1 VTVVYVTHRLN
12 ELADSAERLL
22 LLHDGEVRV
31 GPTDALLTPAVL
43 HEMYGVVARVEL
55 VAGKRVIVL

>member
-1 VTVVYVTHRLN
+1 VFYVRQSLI

-31 GPTDALLTPAVL
+31 GSTEALLTPVVL
-43 HEMYGVVARVEL
+43 RELYGVEARVEL
-55 VAGKRVIVL
+55 VAGKRVVVL